1 MRKAFFYPAIGGVL
15 KNLIKK
21 LPWGIPGGK
30 VPVNPIP
37 ISGAYGKYIYVSRTN
52 TLNDIQ
58 GGDCLT

>member
-37 ISGAYGKYIYVSRTN
+37 ISGAYAKYIHLCKKDRYS
-52 TLNDIQ
+52 
-58 GGDCLT
+58 